1 MKDGFQINEIS
12 KFFNVPASTLRYWE
26 EMGVLAAKKNPENGY
41 RIYTVSDLMT
51 ISDILFYKNLGIP
64 LKKIRDMEKMDLQAH
79 QDLCVQQAKTIRQQQ
94 LALEQRMKK
103 LQFHIEALEMIC
115 KLQERPYTEEKVDA
129 DCIVP
134 FELIEI
140 EKLKRYIQNPYVY
153 SRVQHSSC
161 MEQEQRGLSVTCSR
175 KEVENYKNT
184 LWKNNGGKYV
194 VCLMKE
200 EIADGYPNDL
210 FIHLAEIQRIYKTGY
225 VISRFLTCAQE
236 NGKTYDFYKTYIEI
250 L

>member
-210 FIHLAEIQRIYKTGY
+210 EIQIGRAH
-225 VISRFLTCAQE
+225 V
-236 NGKTYDFYKTYIEI
+236 
-250 L
+250 

>member
-64 LKKIRDMEKMDLQAH
+64 LKKIRDMEKWICRHIRIWTCNKQ
-79 QDLCVQQAKTIRQQQ
+79 KTIRQQQ

-115 KLQERPYTEEKVDA
+115 KLQERPYTEEK
-129 DCIVP
+129 
-134 FELIEI
+134 
-140 EKLKRYIQNPYVY
+140 
-153 SRVQHSSC
+153 
-161 MEQEQRGLSVTCSR
+161 
-175 KEVENYKNT
+175 
-184 LWKNNGGKYV
+184 
-194 VCLMKE
+194 LMRTVL
-200 EIADGYPNDL
+200 YLLN
-210 FIHLAEIQRIYKTGY
+210 
-225 VISRFLTCAQE
+225 
-236 NGKTYDFYKTYIEI
+236 
-250 L
+250 

>member
-1 MKDGFQINEIS
+1 M
-12 KFFNVPASTLRYWE
+12 
-26 EMGVLAAKKNPENGY
+26 LAAKKNPENGY

-94 LALEQRMKK
+94 LALE
-103 LQFHIEALEMIC
+103 QFHIEALEMIC

-175 KEVENYKNT
+175 KEVEN
-184 LWKNNGGKYV
+184 
-194 VCLMKE
+194 
-200 EIADGYPNDL
+200 
-210 FIHLAEIQRIYKTGY
+210 
-225 VISRFLTCAQE
+225 
-236 NGKTYDFYKTYIEI
+236 
-250 L
+250 

>member
-1 MKDGFQINEIS
+1 MFQLQRCAIG
-12 KFFNVPASTLRYWE
+12 KRW
-26 EMGVLAAKKNPENGY
+26 GWLAAKKNPENGY

-134 FELIEI
+134 FELIRNRET
-140 EKLKRYIQNPYVY
+140 EKNIFKTHTFIREFNILLVWNRNREAECYV
-153 SRVQHSSC
+153 Q
-161 MEQEQRGLSVTCSR
+161 
-175 KEVENYKNT
+175 
-184 LWKNNGGKYV
+184 
-194 VCLMKE
+194 
-200 EIADGYPNDL
+200 P
-210 FIHLAEIQRIYKTGY
+210 
-225 VISRFLTCAQE
+225 
-236 NGKTYDFYKTYIEI
+236 
-250 L
+250 